1 MSAVYKRELRS
12 YFFGMTGPIFIAFL
26 LLMTGIYM
34 TALNFFSGYPG
45 FEAALASVV
54 FVFLLVIPIITMRS
68 FSEDMHNRTDQ
79 LLFSLPMKL
88 SSVVLA
94 KYLAMVTVLLIPTA
108 VMCTYPVLL
117 SFYGTVNFGAAYG
130 AILAFFAL
138 GCALIAIGMFL
149 SSLTESQVIAA
160 VLTFAVFILMYLMTG
175 LSTLISATASASLVA
190 FFLLAGVIALILYSL
205 TKNVMAAGVAG
216 AVLALVTLA
225 VYLVNSSL
233 FEGSFQKLLAALAL
247 FDRFNNFA
255 NGIFDLTSLVYY
267 FSVAGLFVFFT
278 VQSMEKKRW
287 A

>member
-26 LLMTGIYM
+26 LLITGIYM
-34 TALNFFSGYPG
+34 TALNFYSGYPG
-45 FEAALASVV
+45 FEAALASVI

-68 FSEDMHNRTDQ
+68 FSEDMHSRTDQ

-88 SSVVLA
+88 SQVVLA

-108 VMCTYPVLL
+108 IMCTYPILL
-117 SFYGTVNFGAAYG
+117 SFYGTVNFSAAYG
-130 AILAFFAL
+130 AIFGFFVL

-175 LSTLISATASASLVA
+175 LSTLVPATAGASLA
-190 FFLLAGVIALILYSL
+190 AYILLAAVVALILYSL
-205 TKNVMAAGVAG
+205 TKNITAAGVTG
-216 AVLALVTLA
+216 GVLALLILA
-225 VYLVNSSL
+225 VYMVNSAA
-233 FEGSFQKLLAALAL
+233 FEGSFQKLMTGLAL

-255 NGIFDLTSLVYY
+255 NGIFDLASLVYY
-267 FSVAGLFVFFT
+267 ISVAGLFVFFT

>member
-12 YFFGMTGPIFIAFL
+12 YFFGMPGPIFIAFL
-26 LLMTGIYM
+26 LLITGIYM
-34 TALNFFSGYPG
+34 TALNFYSGYPG
-45 FEAALASVV
+45 FEAALSSVI

-68 FSEDMHNRTDQ
+68 FSEDMHSRTDQ

-94 KYLAMVTVLLIPTA
+94 KYFAMVTVLLIPTA

-117 SFYGTVNFGAAYG
+117 SFYGTVNFSAAYG
-130 AILAFFAL
+130 AIFGFFAL

-175 LSTLISATASASLVA
+175 LSTLIPATAGASLGA
-190 FFLLAGVIALILYSL
+190 FLLLAAVVALILYSL
-205 TKNVMAAGVAG
+205 TKNVTAAGVVG
-216 AVLALVTLA
+216 GVLALVTLA
-225 VYLVNSSL
+225 VYLVNSAL
-233 FEGSFQKLLAALAL
+233 FEGSFQKLLAGLAF

-267 FSVAGLFVFFT
+267 ISVAGLFVFFT

>member
-1 MSAVYKRELRS
+1 MPAIYKRELRS
-12 YFFGMTGPIFIAFL
+12 YFNGMTGPIFAAFL
-26 LLMTGIYM
+26 LLMTGIYV
-34 TALNFFSGYPG
+34 TALNFYSGYPG
-45 FEAALASVV
+45 FEAALSSVI

-108 VMCTYPVLL
+108 VMCLYPIIL
-117 SFYGTVNFGAAYG
+117 SFYGTVNLSAAYG
-130 AILAFFAL
+130 AILGFFAL

-175 LSTLISATASASLVA
+175 LSTLIPATASASLVA
-190 FFLLAGVIALILYSL
+190 YLLAAAAIALILYSL
-205 TKNVMAAGVAG
+205 TKNITVAACVGG
-216 AVLALVTLA
+216 VLALVTAAL
-225 VYLVNSSL
+225 YLIHSAA
-233 FEGSFQKLLAALAL
+233 FEGSFQSLLSGLAL

-267 FSVAGLFVFFT
+267 ISVAGLFVFFT

>member
-1 MSAVYKRELRS
+1 
-12 YFFGMTGPIFIAFL
+12 MTGPIFIAFL

-34 TALNFFSGYPG
+34 TALNFASGYPG
-45 FEAALASVV
+45 FEAALSSVI

-68 FSEDMHNRTDQ
+68 FSEDMHTRTDQ

-94 KYLAMVTVLLIPTA
+94 KYGAMITVLLIPTL
-108 VMCTYPVLL
+108 VMCFYPILL
-117 SFYGTVNFGAAYG
+117 SFYGEINFSAAYG
-130 AILAFFAL
+130 AILGFFVL

-160 VLTFAVFILMYLMTG
+160 VLTFAAFILMYLMTG
-175 LSTLISATASASLVA
+175 LSSLLPVTAGASLAAYLIVA
-190 FFLLAGVIALILYSL
+190 AFVALILYSL
-205 TKNVMAAGVAG
+205 TKNKTAAICVGGVLG
-216 AVLALVTLA
+216 LIILAL
-225 VYLVNSSL
+225 YLINSAA
-233 FEGSFQKLLAALAL
+233 FEGSFQALLSGLAL

-267 FSVAGLFVFFT
+267 ISVAGLFVFFT